1 MYYILKVLLY
11 QNLYIY
17 NVNIDFKIFSKCKLY
32 HILVKINKNVISLYS
47 NDDANE
53 AQGEIEENCLRA
65 AKKNKMMEASE
76 IKRKDKIRL
85 RLSLK
90 GTKLDT

>member
-17 NVNIDFKIFSKCKLY
+17 NVNIDFEIFSKCKLY
-32 HILVKINKNVISLYS
+32 HILVKINKNVILSYS
-47 NDDANE
+47 NDDVNE

-65 AKKNKMMEASE
+65 AKRNKMMEE
-76 IKRKDKIRL
+76 RRVRL
-85 RLSLK
+85 K
-90 GTKLDT
+90 EKTKYAFAYR

>member
-65 AKKNKMMEASE
+65 AERNKMMEASE

>member
-17 NVNIDFKIFSKCKLY
+17 NVNIDFEIFSKCKLY

-65 AKKNKMMEASE
+65 AKRNKMMEG
-76 IKRKDKIRL
+76 RRVRL
-85 RLSLK
+85 K
-90 GTKLDT
+90 EKTKYAFAYR

>member
-32 HILVKINKNVISLYS
+32 HILVKINKNVISPYS

-53 AQGEIEENCLRA
+53 AQGEIEENCLRV